1 MNYFTTEDSQKI
13 HTEQMRLS
21 EIQNKE
27 LQDKIAVINK
37 NSEEYKNITEIQYN
51 ILNLPSHISFADGS
65 SIESVSYTHLDVYK
79 RQPVNSG
86 IQKKR

>member
-13 HTEQMRLS
+13 HTELMRLS

-37 NSEEYKNITEIQYN
+37 NSEE
-51 ILNLPSHISFADGS
+51 
-65 SIESVSYTHLDVYK
+65 
-79 RQPVNSG
+79 
-86 IQKKR
+86 

>member
-37 NSEEYKNITEIQYN
+37 NFNAIPQVFR
-51 ILNLPSHISFADGS
+51 LSHYRLTI
-65 SIESVSYTHLDVYK
+65 VK
-79 RQPVNSG
+79 RKLLRQ
-86 IQKKR
+86 

>member
-1 MNYFTTEDSQKI
+1 MIDILVCDDSAEIVEQVKKQYQERILSAEKQNKELQDKFAALSKNHEDNQKI

-37 NSEEYKNITEIQYN
+37 NSEE
-51 ILNLPSHISFADGS
+51 
-65 SIESVSYTHLDVYK
+65 
-79 RQPVNSG
+79 
-86 IQKKR
+86 

>member
-1 MNYFTTEDSQKI
+1 MNFFTTEDSQKI

-37 NSEEYKNITEIQYN
+37 NSEE
-51 ILNLPSHISFADGS
+51 
-65 SIESVSYTHLDVYK
+65 
-79 RQPVNSG
+79 
-86 IQKKR
+86 

>member
-37 NSEEYKNITEIQYN
+37 NSEVFITIEQPKLIRNIR
-51 ILNLPSHISFADGS
+51 
-65 SIESVSYTHLDVYK
+65 V
-79 RQPVNSG
+79 
-86 IQKKR
+86 

>member
-27 LQDKIAVINK
+27 LQDNPHSHGYGPLIRVGIKASIRRSIEDLELVAKSI
-37 NSEEYKNITEIQYN
+37 KNIDRVSFN
-51 ILNLPSHISFADGS
+51 IVSNQIEQLSKMLNK
-65 SIESVSYTHLDVYK
+65 Y
-79 RQPVNSG
+79 
-86 IQKKR
+86 